1 MTKLQ
6 HTPGPWEVQ
15 EKCAYGYDIRSDYDN
30 GWKWIAVAEGE
41 HNGPENDWPDDI
53 QSEANAR
60 LIAAAPEMLE
70 ELINFCAYN
79 CTDCSGKTAGCS
91 KTCGLKNAKA
101 IIEKA
106 TGLKIEEVL
115 SE

>member
-6 HTPGPWEVQ
+6 HTPGPW
-15 EKCAYGYDIRSDYDN
+15 KCYNTDPVETELDIVIESQFLTM
-30 GWKWIAVAEGE
+30 GWLYSS
-41 HNGPENDWPDDI
+41 NEN
-53 QSEANAR
+53 SEANAR

-70 ELINFCAYN
+70 ELINFCRYN
-79 CTDCSGKTAGCS
+79 CTDCSGHIEGCS
-91 KTCGLKNAKA
+91 ETCGLKNAKA

-115 SE
+115 TCTE